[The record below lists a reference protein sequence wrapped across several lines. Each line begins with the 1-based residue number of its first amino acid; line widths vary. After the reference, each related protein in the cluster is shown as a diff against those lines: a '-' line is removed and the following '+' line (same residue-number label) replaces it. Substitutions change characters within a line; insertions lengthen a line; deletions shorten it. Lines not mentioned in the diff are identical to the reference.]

1 MKKENK
7 QTYTFSAKPS
17 IRNRAANKAEKSG
30 ASLSE
35 VIEALLDRYAPD
47 KRKQKAMQ
55 EARELASEA
64 GMSEATFRKQNG
76 ESDYSPF

>member
-17 IRNRAANKAEKSG
+17 IRNRAATKAEKSG

-35 VIEALLDRYAPD
+35 IIEALLDRYAPD
-47 KRKQKAMQ
+47 KRKQKALQ
-55 EARELASEA
+55 EQRELAHDA
-64 GMSEATFRKQNG
+64 GMSQSDFNRQNG
-76 ESDYSPF
+76 IK